1 MGTFYERAALDGDV
15 LGLAE
20 GPGLRVSQGGE
31 QCAELVDGGFVLGA
45 EGASPVVA
53 AAEETLHRVAS
64 CVEPAWMV
72 PLAGVLSTCGKW
84 TWRCSTSTW
93 WPRSRSARARILVRP
108 LALFRTTED
117 VRGVR
122 DDPDML
128 VMSDGARVVARRPT
142 KPKISAAI
150 ANLQRGDVVIV
161 ERVVAEDSG
170 DWYVQVLMRE
180 DNTFQLEYRD
190 GAPTEHYQT
199 RTEPFRVR

>member
-1 MGTFYERAALDGDV
+1 MLDFD
-15 LGLAE
+15 LPA
-20 GPGLRVSQGGE
+20 
-31 QCAELVDGGFVLGA
+31 
-45 EGASPVVA
+45 VVA
-53 AAEETLHRVAS
+53 EFAGKDFDETA
-64 CVEPAWMV
+64 CPF
-72 PLAGVLSTCGKW
+72 PDYG
-84 TWRCSTSTW
+84 
-93 WPRSRSARARILVRP
+93 
-108 LALFRTTED
+108 D

-122 DDPDML
+122 DDPAML

-161 ERVVAEDSG
+161 ERVPKEESG

-199 RTEPFRVR
+199 RTVSRDKVVAAVLGWVKGEPDWKVAFMWNNIAACFQGDDGG